1 MLRRGL
7 SVSFLDVV
15 LILLTC
21 VIYLTMP
28 KQPARTSGIENPA
41 EFLVE
46 LQWDDQS
53 CSDIDLWFRTPS
65 GAKVWFSSKQAG
77 VYSLDRDDLGCMNDT
92 VTDPDGTWRV
102 VRINREV
109 LTMRGWEAG
118 RYVVNVHAYTF
129 KDAAPVNVTVR
140 MIRLNPFKEEW
151 TRQVQIEMQGQ
162 ETTIASFALDAQGN
176 IGGIET
182 SFVRLTR

>member
-1 MLRRGL
+1 MRRAL
-7 SVSFLDVV
+7 PVPFLD
-15 LILLTC
+15 LLFILLLAML
-21 VIYLTMP
+21 VLMIP
-28 KQPARTSGIENPA
+28 KQPIRTTDIENPA
-41 EFLVE
+41 EFLIE

-92 VTDPDGTWRV
+92 VTDPDGTRRV

-129 KDAAPVNVTVR
+129 KDAAPINVTVR
-140 MIRLNPFKEEW
+140 MVRLNPFKEEW

-162 ETTIASFALDAQGN
+162 ETTISSFALDAQGN